1 MGRAAAALVLL
12 LACGGGA
19 WGQEPGPGFW
29 ALLREARAGD
39 PAAQARLGRAFH
51 RGGGGTR
58 DLAEAAR
65 GDRATAGR
73 GDPEGAYGL
82 GLLYAGDPADEA
94 VFRDPAHRLS
104 RDTEALYGFDTP
116 QPAALGTGPD
126 PAAAARWF
134 RRAAQR
140 GHGRAQYRL
149 GLAYLEGRGVP
160 RDPEA
165 AAFWLGL
172 AARSLGGPEREA
184 AEQAFRR
191 AAARLTPYRRDEL
204 RGRIREW
211 SPRR

>member
-1 MGRAAAALVLL
+1 MIPRAAAALVLV
-12 LACGGGA
+12 LAAGA
-19 WGQEPGPGFW
+19 QAQEPGPGFW
-29 ALLREARAGD
+29 ALLRQARAGD

-51 RGGGGTR
+51 RGDGVTR

-65 GDRATAGR
+65 WYRAAAVR

-82 GLLYAGDPADEA
+82 ALLYAGDPADEA

-116 QPAALGTGPD
+116 QPAAIGTGPD
-126 PAAAARWF
+126 PVEAARWF
-134 RRAAQR
+134 RRAAER
-140 GHGRAQYRL
+140 GHGKSQYRL
-149 GLAYLEGRGVP
+149 GLAYLEGKGLP
-160 RDPEA
+160 RDPEE

-172 AARSLGGPEREA
+172 AARSLEGPEREA
-184 AEQAFRR
+184 AEKAFRE
-191 AAARLTPYRRDEL
+191 AAARLTPYRRDVL